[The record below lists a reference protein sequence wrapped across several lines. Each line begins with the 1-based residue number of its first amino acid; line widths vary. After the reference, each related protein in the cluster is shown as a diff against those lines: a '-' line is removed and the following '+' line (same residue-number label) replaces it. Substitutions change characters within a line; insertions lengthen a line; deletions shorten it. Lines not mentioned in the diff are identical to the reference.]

1 MSFQFCLAFV
11 FLGRKC
17 RLGCMPWLM
26 LQFPIFFFSTSLS
39 ALRLCEGRSQAW
51 GCTFGVGWLSPERCP
66 GVGSPVPGRGG
77 AAVLPLLSKTPCVS
91 LTPFVTS
98 SLSPRNT

>member
-11 FLGRKC
+11 FLGRKR

-39 ALRLCEGRSQAW
+39 ALRLCEGRSQVW
-51 GCTFGVGWLSPERCP
+51 GCTFSVGWLSGAQRREEGEQLCSLC
-66 GVGSPVPGRGG
+66 SP
-77 AAVLPLLSKTPCVS
+77 KCCVS
-91 LTPFVTS
+91 H
-98 SLSPRNT
+98 

>member
-11 FLGRKC
+11 FLGRKR

-39 ALRLCEGRSQAW
+39 ALRLCEGQSQAW
-51 GCTFGVGWLSPERCP
+51 GCIFGVGWLSPE
-66 GVGSPVPGRGG
+66 PGRGG